1 MANQE
6 NIKKAIALADLLMQ
20 AVKLEIPE
28 VNKTAIKA
36 VEPVLD
42 LGGAVAFPL
51 CIKKNCGTIGYAIVS
66 VADFHSKVQ
75 SAGVIVWVGDKT
87 REQVEEEVESFGAVV
102 PASDTRT
109 AKQE

>member
-1 MANQE
+1 MTDSSNS
-6 NIKKAIALADLLMQ
+6 KKALALADLLMQ

-28 VNKTAIKA
+28 VNMTAIKA

-66 VADFHSKVQ
+66 IKDFHAGVR
-75 SAGVIVWVGDKT
+75 SAGVIVWVGNKT
-87 REQVEEEVESFGAVV
+87 REQVEEEVESYGAVV
-102 PASDTRT
+102 PASDTRQ

>member
-1 MANQE
+1 MTDKE
-6 NIKKAIALADLLMQ
+6 KKAQALADLLAQ
-20 AVKLEIPE
+20 ASALVIPE
-28 VNKTAIKA
+28 VNLTAIQA

-51 CIKKNCGTIGYAIVS
+51 CVKKNCGTVGYAIVS
-66 VADFHSKVQ
+66 VADFRSKVQ
-75 SAGVIVWVGDKT
+75 SAGIIVWVGDKT
-87 REQVEEEVESFGAVV
+87 REQVEAEVEKYGAVV

>member
-1 MANQE
+1 MTDKE
-6 NIKKAIALADLLMQ
+6 KKAQALADLLAQ
-20 AVKLEIPE
+20 ASALVIPE
-28 VNKTAIKA
+28 VNQTAIKA

-51 CIKKNCGTIGYAIVS
+51 CVKKNCGTVGYAIVS
-66 VADFHSKVQ
+66 VADFRSKVQ